1 MQKARKSL
9 YLQLRKAGLSSRHAG
24 RAARNELAI
33 PLQQCRAQIVNMR
46 TVMGQTHFIS
56 LQLEELLAQVRIN
69 RREALRIALV
79 AKSGTEPHPAQ
90 FPQRRGHDLICSFDD
105 LAHHYGR
112 WARRSLCHVH
122 HLSRSLRAIQTR
134 NGLSLIP

>member
-9 YLQLRKAGLSSRHAG
+9 YLQLRKAGLNSRHAG
-24 RAARNELAI
+24 RAARHQLAI

-56 LQLEELLAQVRIN
+56 LQLEELLVQVRNN
-69 RREALRIALV
+69 RREALRFALLV
-79 AKSGTEPHPAQ
+79 KSGTEPHPAQ
-90 FPQRRGHDLICSFDD
+90 FPQRRGHDLICGFDD
-105 LAHHYGR
+105 LAHYYGR
-112 WARRSLCHVH
+112 GARRSLFHVH
-122 HLSRSLRAIQTR
+122 HLARTLREIQAT

>member
-1 MQKARKSL
+1 MQRARKSL

-33 PLQQCRAQIVNMR
+33 PLQQCRAQLFNMR

-56 LQLEELLAQVRIN
+56 LQLEELLAQVRNN
-69 RREALRIALV
+69 RREALRFALV
-79 AKSGTEPHPAQ
+79 AKSGIEPHPAQ
-90 FPQRRGHDLICSFDD
+90 FPQRRGDDLICSFDD
-105 LAHHYGR
+105 LAHHYGS
-112 WARRSLCHVH
+112 WARRSLRHVH
-122 HLSRSLRAIQTR
+122 HLTRSLREIQAC